1 MKITV
6 VGAGYVGLVTGACLA
21 EMGNHVVCL
30 DVDPRKIA
38 MLQRGELPIHEPG
51 LDAVVQRNAA
61 AGRLQFTTDG
71 AAAVAHGTLQFIG
84 VGTPPDDDG
93 SADLQYVLAAAENI
107 GRHMTDYKVIVD
119 KSTVPV
125 GTADKVRAK
134 VAETLAARG
143 LDLAFAVVSNPEFLK
158 EGAAVDDFMR
168 PDRIIV
174 GCDDERASLLLRAV
188 YLPFMRNRDKLV
200 VMDVRSAEFTKYAAN
215 AMLATRISFMNELAL
230 LAEKVGADIEQVR
243 KGIGS
248 DPRIGSQF
256 LYAGTGYGGSCFP
269 KDVKALIRTGQEN
282 AMQLGVLQ
290 AVEDAIDRQKLLLV
304 DRVVARFGEDLTGRC
319 FAVWGL
325 AFKPNTDDMRE
336 APSRVVIE
344 QLLRRGAAVQAYDPV
359 AMPEAQRV
367 MAGLAGLRFV
377 DHQTDALQGADALL
391 VITEW
396 KEFRNPDFDLIKAT
410 LKQPLILDGRNLYEP
425 ALMQALGIDYVGIG
439 RGAKAPLP
447 AGAGA

>member
-38 MLQRGELPIHEPG
+38 MLQRGELPLHEPG

-71 AAAVAHGTLQFIG
+71 AAAVAHGTMQFIG

-125 GTADKVRAK
+125 GTADKVRAR

-290 AVEDAIDRQKLLLV
+290 AVEDANDRQKLVLV

>member
-1 MKITV
+1 M
-6 VGAGYVGLVTGACLA
+6 
-21 EMGNHVVCL
+21 
-30 DVDPRKIA
+30 
-38 MLQRGELPIHEPG
+38 
-51 LDAVVQRNAA
+51 
-61 AGRLQFTTDG
+61 
-71 AAAVAHGTLQFIG
+71 
-84 VGTPPDDDG
+84 
-93 SADLQYVLAAAENI
+93 
-107 GRHMTDYKVIVD
+107 
-119 KSTVPV
+119 
-125 GTADKVRAK
+125 
-134 VAETLAARG
+134 
-143 LDLAFAVVSNPEFLK
+143 
-158 EGAAVDDFMR
+158 
-168 PDRIIV
+168 
-174 GCDDERASLLLRAV
+174 
-188 YLPFMRNRDKLV
+188 
-200 VMDVRSAEFTKYAAN
+200 
-215 AMLATRISFMNELAL
+215 
-230 LAEKVGADIEQVR
+230 
-243 KGIGS
+243 
-248 DPRIGSQF
+248 
-256 LYAGTGYGGSCFP
+256 
-269 KDVKALIRTGQEN
+269 KALIRTGQEN

-290 AVEDAIDRQKLLLV
+290 AVEDANDRQKLVLV